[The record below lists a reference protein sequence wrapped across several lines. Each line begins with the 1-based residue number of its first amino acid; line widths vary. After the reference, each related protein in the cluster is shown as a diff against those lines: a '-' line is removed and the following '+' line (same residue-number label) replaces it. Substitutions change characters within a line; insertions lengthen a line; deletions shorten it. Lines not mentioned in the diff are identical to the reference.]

1 MSHISTNLSYLLRQL
16 VPLYNIYAPNQRHL
30 SEWSYAWVI
39 SHMIPSCPARM
50 QYMTSVTV
58 HHAYIEHVHSAYNS
72 FFQLVFQPK
81 QYFSLITNQPTVFFS
96 RLISPTE
103 WGVHSS
109 RCEQYQMQDPCLS

>member
-39 SHMIPSCPARM
+39 SHMIPSSPARM

-58 HHAYIEHVHSAYNS
+58 HHAYNESVRPAYNPS
-72 FFQLVFQPK
+72 FSAC
-81 QYFSLITNQPTVFFS
+81 FSVGTVFFS
-96 RLISPTE
+96 HNKSANSVFQPAYQLNRTGPIS
-103 WGVHSS
+103 
-109 RCEQYQMQDPCLS
+109 RAFL

>member
-58 HHAYIEHVHSAYNS
+58 HHAYNITCIPLDANSTKCKIHAYHDARTHRSCTHAQDLCFKVSACMRY
-72 FFQLVFQPK
+72 
-81 QYFSLITNQPTVFFS
+81 LIVVRPRDRS
-96 RLISPTE
+96 
-103 WGVHSS
+103 
-109 RCEQYQMQDPCLS
+109 